1 MATSHTR
8 ARLGGLVV
16 GFIAAAGVAVL
27 LAPHAGADPQSDAQA
42 AIADLE
48 QQISAGDADRGQAD
62 TGLGAEDGDLTA
74 VGGGFE
80 QEFANGTV
88 FWSPEHGARVL
99 YGGILSKYTDEGGPT
114 GSLGFPS
121 ESEGPADYRP
131 TGRGASFAAADQ
143 PKIYWTPS
151 GGSWVVRGP
160 FTVATD
166 KLGATLGAPTAD
178 MTTSGDVMTQEFA
191 NGTLTYNRSTG
202 AWTSAPEASWAQ
214 QLAGSSIP
222 GMTDSRGD
230 ATAADDTNT
239 ADSDTDGSSWWWLLI
254 PFLLILVGLFL
265 IWLFR
270 KARGPK
276 TPDVRTDDVSAAT
289 APDAAVDESDATEGA
304 TGTPST
310 HLGATA
316 GVAAA
321 AGGAV
326 AAGAAIG
333 ARREG
338 EAPDADDADIP
349 TTDSGEGAVVDSAAE
364 EAAAEEAAAEEAAA
378 EEAAAEEAA
387 AENPEADTADEE
399 TVAAVADGSVVDG
412 SAHGHGD
419 GVGYYVA
426 NGQREPVPVGAH
438 LPLDD
443 PKQAPEGYPV
453 KVSAADGV
461 YYTPDQPSYAEIDPE
476 VWFASESAAES
487 ASFSKAVPD

>member
-8 ARLGGLVV
+8 ARLGGLAL
-16 GFIAAAGVAVL
+16 GFIAAAGTALL

-42 AIADLE
+42 AIAELE

-99 YGGILSKYTDEGGPT
+99 YGGILAKYTDEGGPT
-114 GSLGFPS
+114 GSLGFPAQ
-121 ESEGPADYRP
+121 SEGPADYRP

-151 GGSWVVRGP
+151 GGAWVVRGP

-178 MTTSGDVMTQEFA
+178 MTTSGDVVSQEFA
-191 NGTLTYNRSTG
+191 NGTLTYSRSTG
-202 AWTSAPEASWAQ
+202 AWTSAPDPNWAQ
-214 QLAGSSIP
+214 QLSGSSIP
-222 GMTDSRGD
+222 GMADSRGD
-230 ATAADDTNT
+230 AAAADDTNT
-239 ADSDTDGSSWWWLLI
+239 SDSDTDGSSWWWLLI
-254 PFLLILVGLFL
+254 PFLLILAGLFL

-276 TPDVRTDDVSAAT
+276 TPDVRADEVPVAT
-289 APDAAVDESDATEGA
+289 APDAAVDRSDAEGDA
-304 TGTPST
+304 GTPST
-310 HLGATA
+310 HRGAAA

-338 EAPDADDADIP
+338 ETPEAGETDVP
-349 TTDSGEGAVVDSAAE
+349 TPDSGERAVVDDAADE
-364 EAAAEEAAAEEAAA
+364 AGADVASEAASAEPHPDVAEMPAA
-378 EEAAAEEAA
+378 
-387 AENPEADTADEE
+387 DIGDEE
-399 TVAAVADGSVVDG
+399 TVAAVADGTV
-412 SAHGHGD
+412 HGHGD

-426 NGQREPVPVGAH
+426 NGRREPVPVGAH

-443 PKQAPEGYPV
+443 PKQAPDGYPI

-461 YYTPDQPSYAEIDPE
+461 YYTPTQPSYAEIEPE

-487 ASFSKAVPD
+487 ASFSKSVPD

>member
-8 ARLGGLVV
+8 ARVGGLAL
-16 GFIAAAGVAVL
+16 GFIAASATALL

-42 AIADLE
+42 AIAELE

-74 VGGGFE
+74 VGDGFE

-99 YGGILSKYTDEGGPT
+99 YGGILAKYTDEGGPT

-121 ESEGPADYRP
+121 SNEGPADYRP

-151 GGSWVVRGP
+151 GGAWVVRGP

-178 MTTSGDVMTQEFA
+178 MTTSGDIVSQEFA
-191 NGTLTYNRSTG
+191 NGTLTYSRSTG
-202 AWTSAPEASWAQ
+202 AWTSAPDPNWAQ
-214 QLAGSSIP
+214 QLSGSSIP
-222 GMTDSRGD
+222 GMADSRGD
-230 ATAADDTNT
+230 AAADDTNT
-239 ADSDTDGSSWWWLLI
+239 SDSDTDGTSWWWLLI

-276 TPDVRTDDVSAAT
+276 TPDVRADEGRAAT
-289 APDAAVDESDATEGA
+289 APQATVDESDAAGA
-304 TGTPST
+304 PTT
-310 HLGATA
+310 HRGAAA

-326 AAGAAIG
+326 AAGAATG
-333 ARREG
+333 AREAETSDVG
-338 EAPDADDADIP
+338 ETDVP
-349 TTDSGEGAVVDSAAE
+349 TPDSGEGAVVDDAADDADVAE
-364 EAAAEEAAAEEAAA
+364 SPDAGEGDRGTAAAVSG
-378 EEAAAEEAA
+378 
-387 AENPEADTADEE
+387 DSVVGDS
-399 TVAAVADGSVVDG
+399 VIDGSV
-412 SAHGHGD
+412 HGHGD

-426 NGQREPVPVGAH
+426 NGRREPVPVGAH

-443 PKQAPEGYPV
+443 PKQAPDGYPI
-453 KVSAADGV
+453 KVSATDGV
-461 YYTPDQPSYAEIDPE
+461 YYTPTQPSYAEIEPE

-487 ASFSKAVPD
+487 ASFSKSLPD